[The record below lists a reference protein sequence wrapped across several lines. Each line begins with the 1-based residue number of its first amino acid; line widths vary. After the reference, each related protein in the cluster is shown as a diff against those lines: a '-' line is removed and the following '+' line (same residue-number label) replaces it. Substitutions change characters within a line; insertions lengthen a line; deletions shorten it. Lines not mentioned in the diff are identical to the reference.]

1 MQIIFYISYI
11 FFSACIAPG
20 GGASCTHMDEKK
32 GVLCALFVFLCR
44 LFFIYHIY
52 FFSACGASK
61 KTPVADLRLFLA
73 PPAEW
78 IPDITDSS
86 GKDDEDRDK
95 LRSTN
100 KSENK

>member
-1 MQIIFYISYI
+1 MFILPVQRLYF
-11 FFSACIAPG
+11 
-20 GGASCTHMDEKK
+20 
-32 GVLCALFVFLCR
+32 CAN
-44 LFFIYHIY
+44 
-52 FFSACGASK
+52 
-61 KTPVADLRLFLA
+61 PVADLRLFLA

>member
-1 MQIIFYISYI
+1 MRIVCIFVQIIFYISYI
-11 FFSACIAPG
+11 
-20 GGASCTHMDEKK
+20 
-32 GVLCALFVFLCR
+32 
-44 LFFIYHIY
+44 

-78 IPDITDSS
+78 IPDVTDSS